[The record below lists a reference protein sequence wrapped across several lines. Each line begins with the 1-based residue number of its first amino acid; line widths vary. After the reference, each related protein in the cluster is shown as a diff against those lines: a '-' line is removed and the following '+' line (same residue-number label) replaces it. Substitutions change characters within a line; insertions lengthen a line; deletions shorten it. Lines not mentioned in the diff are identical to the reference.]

1 MLKLWSSIYTY
12 VQCMYILCKNQIH
25 RLKSYRLFLSSC
37 ILVVALKVMMI
48 TNVHV
53 ATYNVYVC
61 KCT

>member
-1 MLKLWSSIYTY
+1 
-12 VQCMYILCKNQIH
+12 MYILCKNQIH